1 MTRYSMNSCNIYVF
15 LTKTKKTFKKNVLL
29 DILIRKKLE
38 SKLCVL

>member
-1 MTRYSMNSCNIYVF
+1 MNSCNIYVF
-15 LTKTKKTFKKNVLL
+15 LTKTKKIFKKNVLL